1 MKEKILLAIYD
12 AFAKWSEKIPQVCA
26 KGCSTCCTSNVMIT
40 ALEGER
46 ILRFIQQED
55 QEQWFTGRLQLSNP
69 VIPLTMTI
77 NEYADS
83 CLRGLE
89 VPDPSNPGNSEPCL
103 FLEKNCCGIY
113 PVRPFGC
120 RCFASEQPC
129 ASAATAVLPDVYVA
143 ASTALMQIIEH
154 LGQNEYWGNMVD
166 VLLALCDIS
175 VYGKIADLLPDK
187 TAIITARLRTRRAR
201 PLPGFLLFEE
211 ERKAITPLLDTIFT
225 AQIEGKRVDD
235 ILNNR
240 INMPKSGGKII

>member
-40 ALEGER
+40 AQEGER
-46 ILRFIQQED
+46 ILRFIQREGRK
-55 QEQWFTGRLQLSNP
+55 QWFAGRLQLSCAVTP
-69 VIPLTMTI
+69 PAMTT
-77 NEYADS
+77 NEYAES

-89 VPDPSNPGNSEPCL
+89 VPDPGNPENSAPCP

-129 ASAATAVLPDVYVA
+129 ASAATAILPDLYVA
-143 ASTALMQIIEH
+143 ASTASMQIIEH

-166 VLLALCDIS
+166 ILLSLCDIS
-175 VYGKIADLLPDK
+175 VYRKIADLLPDK

-201 PLPGFLLFEE
+201 PLPGFLLLEE
-211 ERKAITPLLDTIFT
+211 EQKAITPLLDAIFT
-225 AQIEGKRVDD
+225 TQIEGKRVDD

-240 INMPKSGGKII
+240 IRMPKSGRKTI